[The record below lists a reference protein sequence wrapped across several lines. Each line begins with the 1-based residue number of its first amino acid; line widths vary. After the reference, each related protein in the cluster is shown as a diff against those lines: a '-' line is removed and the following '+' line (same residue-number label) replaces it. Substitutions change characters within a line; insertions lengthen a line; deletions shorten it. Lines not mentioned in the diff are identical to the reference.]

1 MASPYECIDIRDFY
15 RSRGH
20 KTKRDL
26 SLRPEFDLLVKDKIE
41 PYDIDVV
48 TNAGYMSIMTAPLLD
63 RYEGRIL
70 NVHQAD
76 LSMMKGD
83 ERKYVG
89 IHVVMDAILAGER
102 ELYASTHVVREKVD
116 HGETLVISEPVPVLL
131 PKGVDLDA
139 LENDKKLLG
148 EVVIEHQDR
157 LKGRGDWVIYPM
169 TLKMIAEGRFA
180 LDGNGKVYLDGVE
193 LTHGLML

>member
-89 IHVVMDAILAGER
+89 IHVVKDTILAGER
-102 ELYASTHVVREKVD
+102 ELRASTHVVREKVD
-116 HGETLVISEPVPVLL
+116 HGETLVISEPVPVVL
-131 PKGVDLDA
+131 PEGVDLDV
-139 LENDKKLLG
+139 LENEKKLPS
-148 EVVIEHQDR
+148 EVVSEHQDR

-169 TLKMIAEGRFA
+169 TLKMIADGRFA
-180 LDGNGKVYLDGVE
+180 LDSNRKVYLDGVE
-193 LTHGLML
+193 LPHSLIH